1 MPQILDLMQIQAG
14 TNDSDWGTV
23 MTLTSKLMGISD
35 VEITPEFNAGLLEE
49 IRNSVHPGYVLVK
62 NHVQASAKLSGAV
75 LYEDF
80 PYWLDAALG
89 TATPTLDSEY
99 TRAYT
104 ASVDWASTDAQPKI
118 FALGYGANSSD
129 GYIGMPGA
137 NLSGLTVKGA
147 WGDPLTFD
155 AEFIG
160 KEAASSDGA
169 LAALSDRNV
178 TPTMGHQGSLFVD
191 VGSDAVGTTAV
202 TTTAFSFELSMKPNR
217 SLVTHLGSLTP
228 DNYKHGKWEGTLKL
242 VLELTSDQVVLFNQ
256 QVDPTVTSVNA
267 ERVIRLSF
275 AITSDAAPFGTPMS
289 LRFDFAGVLLKKPMA
304 WGDADGVAT
313 IELEYAGIYNSVL
326 ATWLAAQSV
335 NGVSALP

>member
-1 MPQILDLMQIQAG
+1 MPQIKDLMQLQLG
-14 TNDSDWGTV
+14 TESTWGTV
-23 MTLTSKLMGISD
+23 VTLTSKLMGISD
-35 VEITPEFNAGLLEE
+35 VEITPEYNAGLLEE

-62 NHVQASAKLSGAV
+62 NHVQASAKLSGQV

-80 PYWLDAALG
+80 PYWLDAAFG
-89 TATPTLDSEY
+89 TVAATLDSEY
-99 TRAYT
+99 TRTYL
-104 ASVDWASTDAQPKI
+104 ASVDWTSDPPKI
-118 FALGYGANSSD
+118 FTFGYGANSSD

-137 NLSGLTVKGA
+137 TLNGLTVKGA
-147 WGDPLTFD
+147 WGDPLTFE
-155 AEFIG
+155 AEFLG
-160 KEAASSDGA
+160 KEAASSDGS
-169 LAALSDRNV
+169 LAVLSDRNV
-178 TPTMGHQGSLFVD
+178 TPVMGHQGSLFVD

-202 TTTAFSFELSMKPNR
+202 TTTAFSFALDLKPNR

-228 DNYKHGKWEGTLKL
+228 DNFKHGKWDATLKL

-256 QVDPTVTSVNA
+256 QVDPTITSVNA

-313 IELEYAGIYNSVL
+313 IELEYSGIYNAVL
-326 ATWLAAQSV
+326 LSWFAARSV